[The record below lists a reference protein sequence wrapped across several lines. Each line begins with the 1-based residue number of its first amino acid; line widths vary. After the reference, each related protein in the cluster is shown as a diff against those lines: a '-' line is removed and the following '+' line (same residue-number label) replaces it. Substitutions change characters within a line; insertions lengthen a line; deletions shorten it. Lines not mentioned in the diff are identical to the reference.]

1 MHNHTDTPV
10 NNLYDVII
18 IGAGAS
24 GTSLLYSLTR
34 YTDIANIALIEK
46 YSEAGSVNS
55 KSSNN
60 SQTLHVGDIET
71 NYSLQKVREVNE
83 ASMMIPKYAESLSEE
98 DRNSFLFETQKMVLG
113 VGNEEV
119 TFLEKRFKDISPI
132 FPSLRKLS
140 KQDIALVEPAVAEG
154 RKENI
159 VALYNE
165 KSYAVDFQ
173 ALAKSFI
180 KEAKKQKAKT
190 DVFFDMPVTSIAR
203 NEDETYTLHTK
214 DGRMFITKVLIVN
227 ADAYSLYFAKSLG
240 YGKEFS
246 LIPVAG
252 NFYFSKEVLKGK
264 VYTIQDPSLP
274 FAAVHG
280 DPDVRVPDATR
291 WGPTARI
298 FPVLESGN
306 IKTALDYFESAGLFR
321 LRTIISF
328 AVILFDRK
336 KFFYLLKNGLYE
348 LPFIGTRLFVQNVQK
363 IVPTMKA
370 SDITKA
376 KGYGG
381 MRLQRVDKVTGE
393 MKLGEGKIIG
403 DNIIFNMTP
412 SPGASVSL
420 YNALRDTEKIID
432 FFQGTYTF
440 NKSLIE
446 KELGCDEILA
456 KREPVSLSSNY
467 AS

>member
-1 MHNHTDTPV
+1 MTEKKDSNY
-10 NNLYDVII
+10 NLYDVII

-24 GTSLLYSLTR
+24 GSSLLYSLSR
-34 YTDIANIALIEK
+34 YTNIEKIALIEK

-71 NYSLQKVREVNE
+71 NYSLQKVKEVKE
-83 ASMMIPKYAESLSEE
+83 ASMMIPKYAELLSQKER
-98 DRNSFLFETQKMVLG
+98 DSFLFLTQKMVLG
-113 VGNEEV
+113 VGADEIA
-119 TFLEKRFKDISPI
+119 FLEKRFESISPI
-132 FPSLRKLS
+132 FPNLRKLT
-140 KQDIALVEPAVAEG
+140 KEDITLVEPAVVKG
-154 RKENI
+154 RKEDI
-159 VALYNE
+159 IALYTDT
-165 KSYAVDFQ
+165 SYAVDFQ
-173 ALAKSFI
+173 SLAKSFI
-180 KEAKKQKAKT
+180 KETKKQKPET
-190 DVFFDMPVTSIAR
+190 DVFFNTPVISIQK
-203 NEDETYTLHTK
+203 NTQGIYTLQTK
-214 DGRMFITKVLIVN
+214 DGRDFITKVLIVN

-280 DPDVRVPDATR
+280 DPDVRVADATR

-306 IKTALDYFESAGLFR
+306 LKTMLDYFESAGLFR
-321 LRTIISF
+321 VRTIISF
-328 AVILFDRK
+328 AIILFDRK
-336 KFFYLLKNGLYE
+336 KFLYLLKNGLYE
-348 LPFIGTRLFVQNVQK
+348 LPFIGIHLFAKNVQK

-370 SDITKA
+370 SQLSKA
-376 KGYGG
+376 KGFGG
-381 MRLQRVDKVTGE
+381 MRLQRVDTKTSE

-432 FFQGTYTF
+432 FFQGEYTF
-440 NKSLIE
+440 NKALME
-446 KELGCDEILA
+446 KELGCDEVLA
-456 KREPVSLSSNY
+456 KRESVSLSSNY